1 MKNLLRGLGLL
12 ACAAVLLY
20 SGSLLVP
27 YLINSFREQ
36 RAYAELSDEVRKTKE
51 VSAALPE
58 APAKYAESGILC
70 QYDALYQRNHDLAG
84 WLRIEGTKIDYPVMF
99 THDEPE
105 YYLHRA
111 FDGSSA
117 SSGCLF
123 IGEGWSEASSQTMI
137 HGHHMKDG
145 SMFTDLEKYKDE
157 EFAKK
162 HPVVLFDTLTEEGQY
177 EIIAAFYGRVY
188 TEDDQDVFR
197 YYQYDDL
204 SDRDVFEE
212 FIRQVKQAALYDT
225 GVDVTFG
232 DQILTLST
240 CSYHTNE
247 GRFAVVAKRVGIPN
261 EDA

>member
-1 MKNLLRGLGLL
+1 
-12 ACAAVLLY
+12 
-20 SGSLLVP
+20 
-27 YLINSFREQ
+27 
-36 RAYAELSDEVRKTKE
+36 
-51 VSAALPE
+51 
-58 APAKYAESGILC
+58 
-70 QYDALYQRNHDLAG
+70 
-84 WLRIEGTKIDYPVMF
+84 
-99 THDEPE
+99 
-105 YYLHRA
+105 
-111 FDGSSA
+111 
-117 SSGCLF
+117 
-123 IGEGWSEASSQTMI
+123 
-137 HGHHMKDG
+137 
-145 SMFTDLEKYKDE
+145 MFTDLEKYKDE